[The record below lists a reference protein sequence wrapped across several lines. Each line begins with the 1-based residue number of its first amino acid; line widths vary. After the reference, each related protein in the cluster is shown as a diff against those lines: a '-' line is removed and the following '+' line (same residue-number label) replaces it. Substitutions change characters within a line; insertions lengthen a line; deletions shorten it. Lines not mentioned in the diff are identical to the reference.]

1 MVSEDCSYSSTR
13 ISYLKQHMAKVH
25 GVVDPKKS
33 LKDEANMQPS
43 SDTICD
49 IMDRDVKPD
58 ISASPDNLNGDI
70 KLEIKPDPDH
80 LPKEIIP
87 GAIASTL
94 PSFKVKVPQEKL
106 KQLERVH

>member
-1 MVSEDCSYSSTR
+1 
-13 ISYLKQHMAKVH
+13 MAKVH

-49 IMDRDVKPD
+49 IMGRDVKPD

-80 LPKEIIP
+80 LPKEII
-87 GAIASTL
+87 SEL
-94 PSFKVKVPQEKL
+94 HLCLFMLVYVVSEVRRVSL
-106 KQLERVH
+106 HLDERKKCR